1 MYFRYAAMACVLF
14 CAPAALA
21 CSLKTAAQPFVVQG
35 QASSTAA
42 EGLKAP
48 LVEVVSITR
57 GIGTR
62 HASCD
67 DTGLLSLKVEW
78 PRGTDYKLR
87 DIGFEFRV
95 ISGEDSYAIFPQAPV
110 TGRVDG
116 RDSEFLFMWTDGP
129 PAQQQA
135 IQLQV
140 EVRAVTA
147 DNQRGPATLATISAA
162 PGS

>member
-14 CAPAALA
+14 CAPAAMA
-21 CSLKTAAQPFVVQG
+21 CSLKTGAQPFVAQG
-35 QASSTAA
+35 QRSTAVV

-95 ISGEDSYAIFPQAPV
+95 VSGEDSYAIFPQEPV

-116 RDSEFLFMWTDGP
+116 RDSEFLFMWRDGP
-129 PAQQQA
+129 PLQQQA
-135 IQLQV
+135 IRLQV

-147 DNQRGPATLATISAA
+147 DNQRGPATLATISAS

>member
-1 MYFRYAAMACVLF
+1 MYLRCAAMACVLF
-14 CAPAALA
+14 FAPAALA
-21 CSLKTAAQPFVVQG
+21 CSLKTGAQPFVVQG
-35 QASSTAA
+35 QASNAA
-42 EGLKAP
+42 VEGLKAP

-95 ISGEDSYAIFPQAPV
+95 VSGEDSYAIFPQAPV
-110 TGRVDG
+110 TSRVDG
-116 RDSEFLFMWTDGP
+116 RDSEFLFMWRDGP
-129 PAQQQA
+129 PPQQQA

-147 DNQRGPATLATISAA
+147 DNLRGPATVAIISAA

>member
-1 MYFRYAAMACVLF
+1 MYLRCAAMACVLF

-21 CSLKTAAQPFVVQG
+21 CSLKTGAQPFVVQG
-35 QASSTAA
+35 QASNAA
-42 EGLKAP
+42 VEGLKAP

-57 GIGTR
+57 GIGSR

-95 ISGEDSYAIFPQAPV
+95 VSGEDSYAIFP
-110 TGRVDG
+110 
-116 RDSEFLFMWTDGP
+116 
-129 PAQQQA
+129 QQQA